1 MGLQSHSSPQRS
13 YFGCCEFRSPG
24 FPFQLW
30 HIGPSPPWP
39 TSGFTAVRRTALVPV
54 ARFISEENFSI
65 FGQERDAVVR
75 VSFAHYEKPIYR
87 LAVLTTCRTISAVD
101 LIDC

>member
-54 ARFISEENFSI
+54 ARFTWKRISAFS
-65 FGQERDAVVR
+65 GK
-75 VSFAHYEKPIYR
+75 SGMLSSGY
-87 LAVLTTCRTISAVD
+87 LSLTTKSPFIGSQF
-101 LIDC
+101 